1 MQLTGEYDNPVNQK
15 KIKAQIQV
23 LEDAN
28 AKMTIAPLI
37 AAGEFSQ
44 ISEGLTEAD
53 QAVRDGTWV
62 QYIEK
67 QVDKLPGPAA
77 TVAKNVLITKDTALF
92 QGMNRMVQHGDFV
105 AKAVLY
111 DHLTKK
117 KGMDSQAALDVI
129 LEEFVQYNRL
139 PGRGRDA
146 LESNGLLWFYNY
158 KLRIMKIAG
167 KLLRDR
173 PVSTLFLMGGFGPTM
188 DVSSVGSSS
197 VAGGIFSG
205 NIGYSVGPEMGIKS
219 PDFQGPLTGSESAFL
234 GLSWYLGCLMPP
246 RVTEIELAFRIVNRH
261 KSRTSLLG
269 TPPVLHDLPK
279 RGR

>member
-1 MQLTGEYDNPVNQK
+1 
-15 KIKAQIQV
+15 
-23 LEDAN
+23 
-28 AKMTIAPLI
+28 MTIAPLI

-67 QVDKLPGPAA
+67 QVEKLPGPAA
-77 TVAKNVLITKDTALF
+77 TVARNVLITKDTALF

-117 KGMDSQAALDVI
+117 KGMDNQAALDVI

-139 PGRGRDA
+139 PGRMRDG

-167 KLLRDR
+167 KMLRDR
-173 PVSTLFLMGGFGPTM
+173 PVSTLFLMGGVGPTT
-188 DVSSVGSSS
+188 DVSSIGSSS
-197 VAGGIFSG
+197 LAGGILSG
-205 NIGYSVGPEMGIKS
+205 SIDYSVGPEMGLES
-219 PDFQGPLTGSESAFL
+219 PWIQARDANS
-234 GLSWYLGCLMPP
+234 
-246 RVTEIELAFRIVNRH
+246 VNGFITKTQWIFGAR
-261 KSRTSLLG
+261 
-269 TPPVLHDLPK
+269 
-279 RGR
+279 